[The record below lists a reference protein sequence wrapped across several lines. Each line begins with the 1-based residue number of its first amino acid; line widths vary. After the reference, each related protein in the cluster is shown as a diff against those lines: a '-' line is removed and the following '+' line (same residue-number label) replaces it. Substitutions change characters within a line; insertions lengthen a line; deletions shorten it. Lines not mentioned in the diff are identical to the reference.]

1 MTKDE
6 VKTIK
11 TELKYVISS
20 VEGWEKYG
28 EHYNYDMVIKF
39 LDTVKDRIVKSNES
53 VKQ

>member
-28 EHYNYDMVIKF
+28 EHYNYDKVKKF
-39 LDTVKDRIVKSNES
+39 LDTVKERIVKSNES
-53 VKQ
+53 VK